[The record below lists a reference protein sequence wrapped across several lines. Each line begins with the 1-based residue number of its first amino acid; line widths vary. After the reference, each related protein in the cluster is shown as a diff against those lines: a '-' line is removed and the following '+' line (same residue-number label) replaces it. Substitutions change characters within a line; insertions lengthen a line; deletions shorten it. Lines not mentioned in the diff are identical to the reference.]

1 MMTSPKPKRPGLAD
15 FASLGADLH
24 ADPLVSTAE
33 LLQLLGAYAM
43 QLTRWKRERG
53 MPREVRHGKYSLK
66 AILKWVAA
74 WKVQLEEEL
83 ERTKVDGKE
92 ADPTAKRLS
101 EIRLE
106 REELELAELK
116 RERIAKYEEAEA
128 QRAQMVIAVLA
139 GLPERLISEGLLT
152 DDARARTLELIGE
165 AVDVIQSN
173 IRNGSY

>member
-1 MMTSPKPKRPGLAD
+1 MTSPKTKRPGLAD

-24 ADPLVSTAE
+24 ADPLVSTSE
-33 LLQLLGAYAM
+33 LLQLLGAYPM

-53 MPREVRHGKYSLK
+53 MPKEVRHGKYSLK
-66 AILKWVAA
+66 AMLKWVAT
-74 WKVQLEEEL
+74 WKTQLEEEA
-83 ERTKVDGKE
+83 EHAKAGAKD

-116 RERIAKYEEAEA
+116 RERITAYEEAEA

-139 GLPERLISEGLLT
+139 GMPERLISEGLLS

-165 AVDVIQSN
+165 AVDTIQSN
-173 IRNGSY
+173 IRHGSY